1 MKAIK
6 NISVILLGLLFLTAC
21 SSSKDQ
27 AESSE
32 TSDPEASN
40 ATTEATT
47 EAIEK
52 PAKFSATV
60 SSIELEGDNKQLVLV
75 DVVASKDSGDISA
88 SLESDGVI
96 FNLEGDESPE
106 LSKLAA
112 GSKVQVTV
120 SMPAIMTM
128 SIPPQIPGRFIEEI
142 KLLDE

>member
-6 NISVILLGLLFLTAC
+6 NISVILLGFLFLTAC
-21 SSSKDQ
+21 SSSKNQ

-32 TSDPEASN
+32 TSDPEATN

-47 EAIEK
+47 EATEK

-106 LSKLAA
+106 LSKLSA